1 MKKYAK
7 VLFVCNGNTCR
18 SPMAA
23 TIFGNLK
30 GERDMLVGSRG
41 LVVLFPEPYNPKAIA
56 VAAAHN
62 MIMPNNYAKEIAK
75 EDFGNDTLVLTM
87 SEKQKNKLYA
97 RFKNAINVY
106 TMMEYAGVERD
117 EIKDPYG
124 GEIQA
129 YSKCFEEIQEL
140 VEKVAEVLFKEENE
154 NDSSNWL

>member
-23 TIFGNLK
+23 TIFSNLK
-30 GERDMLVGSRG
+30 GERDIRVGSRG

-62 MIMPNNYAKEIAK
+62 MIMPNNSAKEICE

-87 SEKQKNKLYA
+87 SERQKSKLYA

-106 TMMEYAGVERD
+106 TLMECAGIDRE

-124 GEIQA
+124 KDMQA
-129 YSKCFEEIQEL
+129 YSKCFEELQEL

-154 NDSSNWL
+154 NDSSDWL